1 MTERQW
7 QEAWEI
13 FRTAR
18 DLPEDKRRAFLA
30 SIDPDPDVMEEVVP
44 MLNEAV
50 DQPTPEPASRIGTT
64 FGRYEIV
71 GMLGTGG
78 MGRVYS
84 ACDPELGR
92 MVAIKFLAPELTA
105 SRPAVE
111 RLAREAKAASALN
124 HPQIVTVH
132 EVIRA
137 ADDIGIVMEL
147 IEGRS
152 LRSFCGEAREV
163 SQVMEWGR
171 QIARALSAA
180 HQRHIVHRDIKPE
193 NVMVRQDGILK
204 VLDFGLARCVDGDG
218 QTHSGQSSTML
229 AGTLNYM
236 APEQTR
242 AEPATSASDVFSL
255 GLVLYELATGTHPFG
270 AASPID
276 TAHAIGHSQPKRP
289 SSANQRIPA
298 AFSALLLGMLEK
310 DPTQRPSALQIEE
323 RLSGMPAIGTERSP
337 WRRRLAASVCVC
349 LVAGAAVWLLRA
361 RSAAPAAQIAPLI
374 TTLPGSGKALKIT
387 PFTSLDGSET
397 DPAFSP
403 DGEHIAFTWTRDG
416 TSSIYVKPIGS
427 GEPRRLTSNAGP
439 DTNPAWSPDGQVI
452 AFLRGPATSK
462 VAVMTVPAAGGAER
476 HVGDIEDTLGYPGP
490 IAWMADGKSLIVR
503 DAGPNGPELFQLSPA
518 TGAKRTLT
526 LSKLGGRFAPSPD
539 GRQLAVERP
548 AASDRVKICV
558 LALRENQE
566 QCLAETL
573 HDTHI
578 AWSADSRSLLLTN
591 RVGLWRQSAAGGPV
605 TKLADGKFDGLVSD
619 PQGRRLA
626 FWRRYS
632 DLNIWRTGTDGIPA
646 AKFLASSQED
656 SEPEYSP
663 DGNKILF
670 RSSRSGNFELWV
682 CSKDGSNAAQITS
695 LGGHLGSGRWSPD
708 GRHIVF
714 DAITPNDKNGG
725 IWLTASTGGAPR
737 RLTPPEMAANVPGW
751 SRDGK
756 WVYFGHNSGVWKI
769 PAGGG
774 SPSRVASEEGLDVA
788 ESPDSR
794 FVYYRKGRAIPGI
807 WRIPASGGSSGLIP
821 GTETTFSRYWQFVKD
836 GVYFVD
842 PSAEPPVLKYL
853 DLMANRTQPMATLG
867 TGLVIGPRGL
877 SVSPDGRW
885 VLFTRED
892 LSFSDIMLVEG
903 FQ

>member
-18 DLPEDKRRAFLA
+18 DLPEDERPAFLT
-30 SIDPDPDVMEEVVP
+30 SVEIDPDVMGEVVS
-44 MLNEAV
+44 MLNEAA
-50 DQPTPEPASRIGTT
+50 DQLTPESTSRVGTR

-71 GMLGTGG
+71 GILGSGG

-84 ACDPELGR
+84 ARDPDLGR

-147 IEGRS
+147 IEGTS
-152 LRSFCGEAREV
+152 LRSLCGEPQEV
-163 SQVMEWGR
+163 SHVIQWGR
-171 QIARALSAA
+171 EIARALSAA
-180 HQRHIVHRDIKPE
+180 HQRKIVHRDIKPE
-193 NVMVRQDGILK
+193 NVMVRDDGILK
-204 VLDFGLARCVDGDG
+204 VLDFGLARCVDRDG

-255 GLVLYELATGTHPFG
+255 GLVLYELATGMHPFG

-276 TAHAIGHSQPKRP
+276 TAHAIGHAPPKRP
-289 SSANQRIPA
+289 SSINPRIPA
-298 AFSALLLGMLEK
+298 ALNTLLLGMLEK
-310 DPTQRPSALQIEE
+310 DPVRRPSAIQVDE
-323 RLSGMPAIGTERSP
+323 RLSGMPAAGETTP
-337 WRRRLAASVCVC
+337 RRRWPAASLGLC
-349 LVAGAAVWLLRA
+349 LVAGFAVWLLHG
-361 RSAAPAAQIAPLI
+361 RSAAPAERIAPLV

-397 DPAFSP
+397 DPAFSS
-403 DGEHIAFTWTRDG
+403 DGGQIAFTWTRDG
-416 TSSIYVKPIGS
+416 ASSIYVKPIGP
-427 GEPRRLTSNAGP
+427 GEARRLTSHAGP

-476 HVGDIEDTLGYPGP
+476 RVGDIEDTLGYPGP
-490 IAWMADGKSLIVR
+490 IAWMADGQSLVVR
-503 DAGPNGPELFQLSPA
+503 DAGPNGPELFQLSLA
-518 TGAKRTLT
+518 TGVKRRLT
-526 LSKLGGRFAPSPD
+526 PSKLGGRFAPSPD
-539 GRQLAVERP
+539 GRLLALERP

-558 LALRENQE
+558 LTLGDNAET
-566 QCLAETL
+566 CLAETL
-573 HDTHI
+573 RDTHM
-578 AWSADSRSLLLTN
+578 AWSPDSRSLLLTN
-591 RVGLWRQSAAGGPV
+591 KLGLWRQFAAGGPV
-605 TKLADGKFDGLVSD
+605 TKLADGKFDGLASD
-619 PQGRRLA
+619 SQGRRLA

-632 DLNIWRTGTDGIPA
+632 DLNIWRIGTDGRPA
-646 AKFLASSQED
+646 AKLIASSQED

-663 DGNKILF
+663 DGSRILF
-670 RSSRSGNFELWV
+670 RSTRSGNYELWV
-682 CSKDGSNAAQITS
+682 SSRDGSKAAQITS

-708 GRHIVF
+708 GRQILF
-714 DAITPNDKNGG
+714 DAITPNDKNDG
-725 IWLTASTGGAPR
+725 IWVTAATGGAAR
-737 RLTPPEMAANVPGW
+737 RLTPPEMPASVPGW
-751 SRDGK
+751 SRDGQ
-756 WVYFGHNSGVWKI
+756 WVYFRHNSGIWKI
-769 PAGGG
+769 PVSGG
-774 SPSRVASEEGLDVA
+774 SPSPVASEEALDVT
-788 ESPDSR
+788 ESPDGR

-807 WRIPASGGSSGLIP
+807 WRRPASGGSPGVVA
-821 GTETTFSRYWQFVKD
+821 GTETTFSRYWQFAR
-836 GVYFVD
+836 GGIYFVD
-842 PSAEPPVLKYL
+842 PSGEPPVLQFL
-853 DLMANRTQPMATLG
+853 DFAANRIQQLATMG

-877 SVSPDGRW
+877 TVSPDGRW
-885 VLFTRED
+885 ILFTRED
-892 LSFSDIMLVEG
+892 LSFSDIMLIED